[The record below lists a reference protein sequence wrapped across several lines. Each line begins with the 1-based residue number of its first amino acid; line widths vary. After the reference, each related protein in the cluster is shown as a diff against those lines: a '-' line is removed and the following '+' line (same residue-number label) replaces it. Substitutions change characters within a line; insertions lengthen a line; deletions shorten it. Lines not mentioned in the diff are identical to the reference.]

1 MKNKFQNLGVQLK
14 EIADLLFVP
23 ETTLYSW
30 FARQSTI
37 PPKHYGYISGLEIY
51 Q

>member
-1 MKNKFQNLGVQLK
+1 MKNKFQSLGIQLK

-37 PPKHYGYISGLEIY
+37 PPEYSGYISGLEIY